1 MLMLRSFIGYHG
13 TSSACKEK
21 ICKYGFN
28 IKKYTFNKASLEQVP
43 GDLGAGAYFYLDS
56 IENARKF
63 AEKQI
68 KEEDIAILK
77 CEIVVAEENILDMD
91 EEGNAE
97 IFNELRNND
106 KELKALARRYK
117 SNIGGKGRHNLDGV
131 ILESLIHKYN
141 LDVHLVK
148 KKTYTPFKGL
158 PRNSNYFNGTELC
171 VKKKDIIKTMVSVD
185 YKKEV

>member
-148 KKTYTPFKGL
+148 KRRIHLLKDCREIQIILTE
-158 PRNSNYFNGTELC
+158 RNY
-171 VKKKDIIKTMVSVD
+171 VWKKDIIKTMVSVD